1 MSDCTNTD
9 SIERSIDMKAPRARV
24 WRALFNTAEFG
35 SWFGVKLEEQAF
47 VPGGQVRGHITHP
60 GYEHIV
66 FEVRVDRVEPEQL
79 LSFYWHPFAIDP
91 DVDYSQEAPTLVTF
105 TLEDT
110 DHGTRLTV
118 VESGFDGVP
127 PQRRL
132 EAFRMN
138 SQGWDAQVGNIAR
151 HVGG

>member
-1 MSDCTNTD
+1 MTESRSTD
-9 SIERSIDMKAPRARV
+9 SIERSIDMHAPRARV
-24 WRALFNTAEFG
+24 WRALADTTEFG
-35 SWFGVKLEEQAF
+35 GWFGVSLPGQAF
-47 VPGGQVRGHITHP
+47 MPGAQVRGHITHP

-66 FEVRVDRVEPEQL
+66 FDVRVDRVEPERL

-91 DVDYSQEAPTLVTF
+91 DVDYAQEAPTLVTF
-105 TLEDT
+105 TLADT
-110 DHGTRLTV
+110 AHGTRLTV

-127 PQRRL
+127 PQRRQ

-138 SQGWDAQVGNIAR
+138 SQGWEAQVGNIAR